1 MGNYTGESAASLEE
15 FVKKVREVDSKSLE
29 FHFYRG
35 DFEKWVGQV
44 LVDMRLAEEIRNLR
58 NVNVAGDDLQAR
70 LYSVVSKRHRE
81 LRRGLFDT
89 TS

>member
-15 FVKKVREVDSKSLE
+15 FVKKIREVGNKSLV
-29 FHFYRG
+29 FHLYRG

-44 LVDMRLAEEIRNLR
+44 LVDVRLVEEIRNLR
-58 NVNVAGDDLQAR
+58 NVNVAGDALRTR

-81 LRRGLFDT
+81 LKRGLFDT
-89 TS
+89 MS